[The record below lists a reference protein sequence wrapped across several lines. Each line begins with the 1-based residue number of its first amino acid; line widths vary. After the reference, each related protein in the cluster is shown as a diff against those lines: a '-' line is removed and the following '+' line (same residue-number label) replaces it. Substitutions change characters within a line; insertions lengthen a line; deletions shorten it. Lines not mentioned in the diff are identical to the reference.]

1 MGSVYSLFPSG
12 YVQPTK
18 TTTIDQIVD
27 MSLDEQAS
35 FASKSVI
42 TRADD
47 SEFVKKL
54 LEMSPPEP
62 ITAEYLA
69 TLAAVIKTGG
79 QDHMDALREKYFA
92 AGGKHLALEQKD
104 ASAASSREDASA
116 AQHDVGLVSEQKDIS
131 VPQKDT
137 GAASSQKDTGAAE
150 TPTRINIV
158 AVEKIVERYVNVH
171 YCPNCGKVYRGTE
184 EDDEESSSESTLSNS
199 LD

>member
-1 MGSVYSLFPSG
+1 MGGVYSLFPSG

-116 AQHDVGLVSEQKDIS
+116 AQHDVGLVSEQKDINA
-131 VPQKDT
+131 P
-137 GAASSQKDTGAAE
+137 QKDTGAAE

-158 AVEKIVERYVNVH
+158 TVEKIVERYVNVH
-171 YCPNCGKVYRGTE
+171 YCPSCGKVYRGS
-184 EDDEESSSESTLSNS
+184 EDDDDDSSSESTLSNS